1 VLVADINELKFE
13 VGILAD
19 DSFGAPANTHLTI
32 SRPSIVEC
40 CDKTDDL
47 WIGFRGEAL
56 ADKG

>member
-1 VLVADINELKFE
+1 MLVADINELKFE
-13 VGILAD
+13 VGILAG
-19 DSFGAPANTHLTI
+19 DSFGAPANTLTI

-47 WIGFRGEAL
+47 WIGFRGEAP